1 MRVFLSLL
9 LLEAFINV
17 VFEGQ
22 INREI
27 FALIYILINSLAI
40 MGWFYI
46 KAKNKTIFLILMF
59 GFLIRLAALW
69 YDQSIG
75 LLPFNT
81 GDAYKFHELAVETAN
96 ALPDVMLEHFTGFY
110 SQVLG
115 VVYYFFG
122 PYRFFGQYLNVV
134 FVVLA
139 GTKLIDIA
147 NLLKLKDK
155 NTELM
160 VALWLFMPIP
170 FLMGYALIREG
181 SMYYLIMLGVYHF
194 LKWFEKYNPIYILL
208 TILPIY
214 MASLYHEGALY
225 ILPPMIYAF
234 IFYDRKKERIKFNS
248 INIICIVVAV
258 IAAIFIVTANQE
270 EFLGKTNAETGG
282 GSSYLTAL
290 EINNPMQ
297 FIMFAPI
304 KGFYLL
310 YSPMPWLIRGGL
322 DIPTFVL
329 DTCLWG
335 YATYNILKNFKKVDT
350 KYKMLFLGIFVAG
363 MIYGMGTHN
372 TGTAIRH
379 RNKFMSL
386 MLISYIGTKDK
397 YIDGKEEKE
406 KEEKEGEMVW

>member
-1 MRVFLSLL
+1 MRIFLPLI
-9 LLEAFINV
+9 LLEAFINI

-22 INREI
+22 MDREI
-27 FALIYILINSLAI
+27 FAIIYILINSLAI
-40 MGWFYI
+40 MWWFYY
-46 KAKNKTIFLILMF
+46 KSKNKTIFMILMF

-69 YDQSIG
+69 YDQSVA

-81 GDAYKFHELAVETAN
+81 GDAYKFHEFGVETAN

-122 PYRFFGQYLNVV
+122 PYRFWGQYLNVV

-139 GTKLIDIA
+139 ATKLIDIA

-155 NTELM
+155 NTALM

-181 SMYYLIMLGVYHF
+181 SMYYLIVLGVYHF
-194 LKWFEKYNPIYILL
+194 LKWFEKYNPIYIVL
-208 TILPIY
+208 TIVPIY
-214 MASLYHEGALY
+214 VASLYHEGALY

-234 IFYDRKKERIKFNS
+234 IFYDRKKERIKFNAV
-248 INIICIVVAV
+248 NIICIVIAV
-258 IAAIFIVTANQE
+258 IGAIMVVTQNADK
-270 EFLGKTNAETGG
+270 FLEKTNAETGG

-350 KYKMLFLGIFVAG
+350 KYKMLFLAIFVAG

-386 MLISYIGTKDK
+386 MLVSFIGVKDK
-397 YIDGKEEKE
+397 VLDEDKKVEKNSE
-406 KEEKEGEMVW
+406 RRLTC

>member
-1 MRVFLSLL
+1 MRIFLPLI
-9 LLEAFINV
+9 LLEVFINI

-22 INREI
+22 MDREI

-46 KAKNKTIFLILMF
+46 KAKNKTIFMILMF

-81 GDAYKFHELAVETAN
+81 GDAYKFHELAVVTAE
-96 ALPDVMLEHFTGFY
+96 ALPYELLEHFTGFY

-134 FVVLA
+134 LVVLA
-139 GTKLIDIA
+139 ATKLIDIA

-160 VALWLFMPIP
+160 VTLWLFMPIP

-208 TILPIY
+208 TIVPIY
-214 MASLYHEGALY
+214 IASLYHEGALY

-234 IFYDRKKERIKFNS
+234 IFYDREKERIKFNAV
-248 INIICIVVAV
+248 NIICIVIAV
-258 IAAIFIVTANQE
+258 IGAIMVVTQNADK
-270 EFLGKTNAETGG
+270 FLEKTNAETGG

-322 DIPTFVL
+322 DIPTFL
-329 DTCLWG
+329 FDTCLWG
-335 YATYNILKNFKKVDT
+335 YATYKILRNFKKVDT
-350 KYKMLFLGIFVAG
+350 KYKMLFLAIFVAG

-386 MLISYIGTKDK
+386 MLVSFIGVKDK
-397 YIDGKEEKE
+397 VLDEDKKVEKNSE
-406 KEEKEGEMVW
+406 RRLTC